1 VPAVQNAEDV
11 HQEAVS
17 TSALVAVD
25 VQDNDVVLDGDS
37 GGTPRGIE
45 RAQQARGARTEKA
58 VPKRRVRLQGL
69 QVVRENDGA
78 STTRI
83 HDVLDADGDAR
94 ADDLLHG
101 EGMDDLGAVESQL
114 SSLRGR
120 NAGEKSCSRDLAR
133 VSGEDTIYLLP
144 YLQLPG
150 LDTNCDQSSTEIGVS
165 TSNGV
170 QQTTGYVAKES
181 SDDRDL
187 VTACLDLSSQ
197 CSSQICVELL
207 VEALLGGVK
216 GDDIGEVDELG
227 RRATVVKQR
236 SHVTTAKLLALGN
249 DLVLNAVGDFL
260 QVLRRL
266 QDLRQ
271 ALAFGIDL
279 LGECSQDIGTL
290 DGVLRGLDVVGAD
303 SFDDLVV
310 AAVALLLGGA
320 GGAEEAVGGAF
331 GLVLG
336 AACRTDNSGAVGL
349 VTSPSRDVRSEVGG
363 LVGNLTMPAIF
374 SANFPT
380 LVPPNL
386 RTTQPPGRCFS
397 SVWFAIRST
406 SLLCPLVMP
415 DMLVACVFSA
425 IPESEIDMLCIE

>member
-1 VPAVQNAEDV
+1 MPAVQNAEDV

-144 YLQLPG
+144 YL
-150 LDTNCDQSSTEIGVS
+150 
-165 TSNGV
+165 
-170 QQTTGYVAKES
+170 
-181 SDDRDL
+181 
-187 VTACLDLSSQ
+187 
-197 CSSQICVELL
+197 
-207 VEALLGGVK
+207 
-216 GDDIGEVDELG
+216 
-227 RRATVVKQR
+227 
-236 SHVTTAKLLALGN
+236 
-249 DLVLNAVGDFL
+249 
-260 QVLRRL
+260 
-266 QDLRQ
+266 
-271 ALAFGIDL
+271 
-279 LGECSQDIGTL
+279 
-290 DGVLRGLDVVGAD
+290 
-303 SFDDLVV
+303 
-310 AAVALLLGGA
+310 
-320 GGAEEAVGGAF
+320 
-331 GLVLG
+331 
-336 AACRTDNSGAVGL
+336 
-349 VTSPSRDVRSEVGG
+349 
-363 LVGNLTMPAIF
+363 
-374 SANFPT
+374 
-380 LVPPNL
+380 
-386 RTTQPPGRCFS
+386 
-397 SVWFAIRST
+397 
-406 SLLCPLVMP
+406 
-415 DMLVACVFSA
+415 
-425 IPESEIDMLCIE
+425 